1 MATTK
6 KEVTHK
12 PRPSLIPKLTTTFKS
27 DKSGK
32 PGPDPARQGRNICF
46 SDSSNK
52 VKRDSQEQ
60 DEEVQKVKRYRQLTK
75 EFTKYVSRFVLISQ
89 FIFLKVTCR
98 KFICIMIFVKDTLYN
113 AIIIIL

>member
-1 MATTK
+1 MITVMATTK

-27 DKSGK
+27 GK
-32 PGPDPARQGRNICF
+32 PGSDPARQGRNICF

-75 EFTKYVSRFVLISQ
+75 EFTKYVSRFVLLSRSSQ
-89 FIFLKVTCR
+89 SIFLKVTCR
-98 KFICIMIFVKDTLYN
+98 KFICRMILFF
-113 AIIIIL
+113 